1 MDIVPGVHLVPGV
14 RGSNVYLLADDEL
27 VLIDTGLPGNAQGIV
42 GYIKSLGREPEELA
56 LIIVTHGHIDHV
68 GSLAELRAIT
78 GARVLAHRDEATA
91 TADGS
96 HVLRPHGS
104 GSGGRLVGMLARLN
118 VRNPSLVDDLVEGE
132 EVLPYLGGLRVIST
146 PGHTSGSICLL
157 LERGGVLFAGD
168 TIINNVD
175 RLSRPLPFGG
185 DREQSERS
193 LLKIAELDFDV
204 CCFGHGPPLVG
215 AREKVRE
222 LATNHPRSPLYWR
235 MARSWRRLLGF
246 PRRAHWRD

>member
-1 MDIVPGVHLVPGV
+1 VDIVPGVHLVPGV

-27 VLIDTGLPGNAQGIV
+27 VLIDTGLPGNAQRIV
-42 GYIKSLGREPEELA
+42 TYIKSLGREPEELA
-56 LIIVTHGHIDHV
+56 LIIVTHGHIDHA
-68 GSLAELRAIT
+68 GSLTELRAMT

-96 HVLRPHGS
+96 HMLRPNGRS
-104 GSGGRLVGMLARLN
+104 SRGRLVRALARLN
-118 VRNPSLVDDLVEGE
+118 ARSPSSVDVLVDDGKI
-132 EVLPYLGGLRVIST
+132 LPYLGGLRVVAT
-146 PGHTSGSICLL
+146 PGHTPGSMGLL
-157 LERGGVLFAGD
+157 LERSGVLFAGD

-185 DREQSERS
+185 DRRQSEQS
-193 LLKIAELDFDV
+193 LLKIAELEFDV

-246 PRRAHWRD
+246 PRRAHWRE